1 MDKSAFL
8 DAMNI
13 QQWQSAANAQSQAA
27 YLILHDDDD
36 TPPTV
41 EFVAQ
46 ILRLLDLS
54 EVEFAFA
61 EQPIKGAQVIWDM
74 RQRKTRPHT
83 ALIESAP
90 MAQLLQQSQSKRELW
105 QQICQHLNQ
114 LDARA

>member
-36 TPPTV
+36 TPPSP

-46 ILRLLDLS
+46 ILALLELS
-54 EVEFAFA
+54 DIEFAFS
-61 EQPIKGAQVIWDM
+61 EQAIKGAQVIWDM

-90 MAQLLQQSQSKRELW
+90 MSQLLQQSQAKRELW
-105 QQICQHLNQ
+105 QQICDHLNKKG
-114 LDARA
+114 